1 MSGKHRTWSRAQ
13 RKALNA
19 TTGRILT
26 WARDGVRRQE
36 LHPDQAKSVA
46 KYTQAI
52 LSARPHRVR
61 QAQADLNVSI
71 PSHLLAEIAAVAGDG
86 IL

>member
-13 RKALNA
+13 RKQLNSA
-19 TTGRILT
+19 TGRVLT
-26 WARDGVRRQE
+26 WARDGVRRRE

-52 LSARPHRVR
+52 LSARPHRIR
-61 QAQADLNVSI
+61 QARADLSTSI
-71 PSHLLAEIAAVAGDG
+71 PSHLMAELVAIAGEG